1 MTLTVFL
8 GVFLT
13 TLQIL
18 PGTTPRDH
26 GRTGNYHL
34 KQEQLREAA
43 SAYQEGLSSIE
54 SPSET
59 DQTYYGLQN
68 NLGLTLHGQENYEEA
83 FNAFDQALSF
93 APNNHD
99 AAVAAFNAGNNAFST
114 QQLERAL
121 EYYQTALM
129 ADPTN
134 EDAKYNFE
142 YVTRQLQ
149 QQQQQE
155 QDQSDEG
162 EDQQQEQEDQ
172 QDGDQND
179 QQEQEQN
186 ENERQQQ
193 QQEEQNSE
201 QNETQP
207 SEEQPSPEESPE
219 PSDQTETPLTREQAE
234 QILEALENEEE
245 QLLRE
250 VQKIEGRPRRV
261 AKDW

>member
-13 TLQIL
+13 AFQIL

-26 GRTGNYHL
+26 GRTGNHHL
-34 KQEQLREAA
+34 KQELLEEAA
-43 SAYQEGLSSIE
+43 AAYQEGLSSIE

-68 NLGLTLHGQENYEEA
+68 NLGLTLHGQENYDEA
-83 FNAFDQALSF
+83 FSAFDQALSS
-93 APNNHD
+93 APTNQD
-99 AAVAAFNAGNNAFST
+99 AALAAFNAGNNAFTT

-129 ADPTN
+129 ADPNN

-149 QQQQQE
+149 QQEQQE

-162 EDQQQEQEDQ
+162 EEQQQEQQDQ
-172 QDGDQND
+172 REGDQNE
-179 QQEQEQN
+179 QQQN
-186 ENERQQQ
+186 EDESQEQ
-193 QQEEQNSE
+193 QQEEQQSE
-201 QNETQP
+201 QNETQQ
-207 SEEQPSPEESPE
+207 SEEESSPEDSPE
-219 PSDQTETPLTREQAE
+219 PSQQMETPLTREQAE

-250 VQKIEGRPRRV
+250 VQKIDGRPRRV